1 MVKQHVRNRTFRSIG
16 LLVGSI
22 LMTGTL
28 IAGLLTV
35 AYVALG
41 SPSASAASWFQVTKF
56 DSNYSGAPTEPFYFL
71 ALGNDARSDADQGLG
86 DAIHVIGVN
95 PQLGQATML
104 NVPRDTSAPSGDKI
118 NAYHS
123 LEGLPGIIREL
134 NQMMGIEITY
144 AITTNFG
151 GFMELV
157 NALGGLTVNVP
168 QPMND
173 PDGSG
178 ALFPNAG
185 PTLMAGEHVLQ
196 FSRDR
201 HDFTGGDIDRTYN
214 QGTVILAAL
223 AQLQA
228 GDTSPAETLRLISI
242 LGRHVKME
250 NVDLTELF
258 RLGRLAMK
266 LDPAQVK
273 NITIPVGSGAGTN
286 LQVQPQAQ
294 ALFAD
299 FADDGVVQ
307 SQ

>member
-1 MVKQHVRNRTFRSIG
+1 VRSRTLRSLG
-16 LLVGSI
+16 LIAGSV
-22 LMTGTL
+22 LLTGAL
-28 IAGLLTV
+28 IAGLLTA

-41 SPSASAASWFQVTKF
+41 SPSASAAAWFQVTKF
-56 DSNYSGAPTEPFYFL
+56 DSDYSGAPDEPFYFL
-71 ALGNDARSDADQGLG
+71 ALGNDGRTDADKGLG

-95 PQLGQATML
+95 PALGQATML
-104 NVPRDTSAPSGDKI
+104 NVPRDTTAPSGDKI

-123 LEGLPGIIREL
+123 LEGLPGMIREL

-151 GFMELV
+151 GFIALV
-157 NALGGLTVNVP
+157 DALGGVTVDVP
-168 QPMND
+168 MPLDD

-178 ALFPNAG
+178 AFFPVAG
-185 PTLMAGEHVLQ
+185 PTLMAGEHALQ
-196 FSRDR
+196 FARDR
-201 HDFTGGDIDRTYN
+201 HNFTAGDIDRSYN
-214 QGTVILAAL
+214 QGSIILATL

-228 GDTSPAETLRLISI
+228 GDTSPGETLRLVSI
-242 LGRHVKME
+242 LGRHVRTE
-250 NVDLTELF
+250 GVDLTELF
-258 RLGRLAMK
+258 RLGRLAMR

-286 LQVQPQAQ
+286 LQVQPQGQ
-294 ALFAD
+294 QLFAD